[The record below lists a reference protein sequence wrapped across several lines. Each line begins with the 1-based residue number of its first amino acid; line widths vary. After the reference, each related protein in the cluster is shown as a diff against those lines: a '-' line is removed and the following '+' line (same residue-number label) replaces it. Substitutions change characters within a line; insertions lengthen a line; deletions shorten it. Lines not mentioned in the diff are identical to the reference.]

1 LRRIRLWG
9 DALFVRPPKNRR
21 FAPPVIQTDNR
32 WITGGGPPVNWLAN
46 SSG

>member
-1 LRRIRLWG
+1 LERRTVWQTTE
-9 DALFVRPPKNRR
+9 NRR

-32 WITGGGPPVNWLAN
+32 WITGDGPPVNWLAN